1 VQSRLQSVE
10 FGEPQIY
17 ETIVIVPLITRGDGK
32 FQYCTLGES
41 LAAWDIAISEV
52 SIAGSIQELMV
63 VNHTTKPIMMIGGE
77 ELAGAK
83 QNRALNT
90 SILIKEDSK
99 IAIPVSSTEQGRWS
113 YTSKA
118 FSESGLVI
126 DCRTRSQKTRS
137 VHNFLEAR
145 GAPLAD
151 QREIWHGIAE
161 LQAKAGAASPTSA
174 MSGVYRAREGDLR
187 KCDEIFK
194 AVPNQ
199 VGLLAIINGRPAGA
213 DLVSLAA
220 AYAKLHSKLVRSY
233 ALEGLL
239 DSNAKPAT
247 PDSTIPGAQAFLAA
261 ILAAEE
267 CQFRSVGYGNDHR
280 FKGKALA
287 GAALVHKNE
296 VIHAA
301 FFRLDEQHNPGKL
314 ASLSNRRRSTGQP
327 GDWSNQGQ
335 RDLITQ
341 TRPRRPKR
349 HE

>member
-1 VQSRLQSVE
+1 MADAVRSRLRSVE
-10 FGEPQIY
+10 FGKPQIY
-17 ETIVIVPLITRGDGK
+17 ETIAIVPLITRGDGK
-32 FQYCTLGES
+32 FQYRTLGES
-41 LAAWDIAISEV
+41 LSDWDIAVTEV
-52 SIAGSIQELMV
+52 SIAGSVQELMV
-63 VNHTTKPIMMIGGE
+63 VNHTTNPILMIGGE

-83 QNRALNT
+83 RNRVLNT

-99 IAIPVSSTEQGRWS
+99 TTISVSSTEQGRWS

-118 FSESGLVI
+118 FRESGFVLA
-126 DCRTRSQKTRS
+126 CKTRSQTTLS
-137 VHNFLEAR
+137 VHSFLEAR

-174 MSGVYRAREGDLR
+174 MSDVFRAREPDLR
-187 KCDEIFK
+187 KCEEIFK

-213 DLVSLAA
+213 DLVSLTA

-233 ALEGLL
+233 VLEGLL

-261 ILAAEE
+261 ILAAENR
-267 CQFRSVGYGNDHR
+267 QFRSVGYGNDHR
-280 FKGKALA
+280 FKGKALT
-287 GAALVHKNE
+287 GAALVHEDE

-301 FFRLDEQHNPGKL
+301 FFRLDERTIPE
-314 ASLSNRRRSTGQP
+314 SWLSEQP
-327 GDWSNQGQ
+327 QPAVHRVVGT
-335 RDLITQ
+335 L
-341 TRPRRPKR
+341 
-349 HE
+349 